1 MKVREYESE
10 KNFRLTIETFFR
22 IAGIHWQ
29 PNTDYLILIT
39 EYRILITEYRIPNT
53 DYRILV
59 AGS

>member
-39 EYRILITEYRIPNT
+39 EYRILITEYRILIT
-53 DYRILV
+53 EYW
-59 AGS
+59 